1 MDGLTLSK
9 STRESLA
16 EALAMYQSAMPGS
29 QADHYLSGRKITRQV
44 QDSLGLG
51 FVGDNPAP
59 GHEAYRGRL
68 AIPYFGAT
76 GTLGTIR
83 FRSVP
88 DAEGNQAQPK
98 MLGIPG
104 HEARPYNV
112 RVLMEDLTEIAICEG
127 ETDTMTVEASGA
139 IRAVGIPGAQAWN
152 TDMAKLFANYKA
164 VYVLA
169 DHDDTGAGMEF
180 AKKVVK
186 QVRNSYIVQ
195 CPEGHDV
202 NSLVCEKGFDALIE
216 RMGLDQYG
224 A

>member
-1 MDGLTLSK
+1 MDGLTLSSATRK
-9 STRESLA
+9 SLE
-16 EALAMYQSAMPGS
+16 EALRGYQEQYDGS
-29 QADHYLSGRKITRQV
+29 QADRYMSSRLITN
-44 QDSLGLG
+44 DLAHSLGLG

-88 DAEGNQAQPK
+88 DDEGNQAMPK

-152 TDMAKLFANYKA
+152 SDMAKLFANYKA

-169 DHDDTGAGMEF
+169 DHDDSGAGMEF

-195 CPEGHDV
+195 MPEGHDV
-202 NSLVCEKGFDALIE
+202 NSLVCERGFDALIE

>member
-9 STRESLA
+9 NIRESLV
-16 EALAMYQSAMPGS
+16 EALGMYQSAMPGS
-29 QADHYLSGRKITRQV
+29 RADRYLQERQIGRRTQADLC
-44 QDSLGLG
+44 LG

-104 HEARPYNV
+104 HESRPYNV
-112 RVLMEDLTEIAICEG
+112 KVLMEDLTEIAICEG

-152 TDMAKLFANYKA
+152 NDMAKLFTGYKT

-169 DHDDTGAGMEF
+169 DNDDSGAGMEF
-180 AKKVVK
+180 AKKVAK
-186 QVRNSYIVQ
+186 SVRNSYIVSM
-195 CPEGHDV
+195 PDGEDV
-202 NSLVCEKGFDALIE
+202 NSLVCKKGFDALIE
-216 RMGLDQYG
+216 RMGLDQHG
-224 A
+224 S